1 MPTPQVFTTLIQ
13 GIKESAF
20 GTATT
25 PTTAAVS
32 WIPHYVD
39 SPAFQPR
46 ALRHILDEG
55 FRGVAGQDFDL
66 IPGPGN
72 GTVSFNGDVYLDA
85 FPHILQNMM
94 GTDTT
99 SGSTIH
105 TMTAATNPPSY
116 TYYWSQGVQS
126 YLFPGTRLTSIRLSF
141 NSADGALTYSA
152 QGTSKLGVAS
162 GAAGANAAYTLGATT
177 TLSTPSAIYPASP
190 VLGLAGWQGA
200 MTIAD
205 TVGGVGNAMGSAG
218 NASVMEGEITFS
230 RQLTP
235 IHSLTGTQDISVI
248 YAGPLQV
255 QARLTMDWYD
265 ARIYNYFAL
274 GASGVG
280 ANTNTVVLTFTQGAL
295 TMAITITKAAWR
307 QVDIER
313 SGAIYTQV
321 GNVTGLYSST
331 DSGPCKVVVTNAV
344 TTAY

>member
-13 GIKESAF
+13 GIKESAY

-116 TYYWSQGVQS
+116 SYFWSQGVQS
-126 YLFPGTRLTSIRLSF
+126 YTFPGTRLTSIRLSF
-141 NSADGALTYSA
+141 NSADGAMTYSA
-152 QGTSKLGVAS
+152 QGTSKLGVAT
-162 GAAGANAAYTLGATT
+162 GAGGANAAWTLGATGANT
-177 TLSTPSAIYPASP
+177 GTPSNIYPASP
-190 VLGLAGWQGA
+190 ALGLAGWQGA
-200 MTIAD
+200 MTIA
-205 TVGGVGNAMGSAG
+205 GVGMGQVG
-218 NASVMEGEITFS
+218 TNASVMEGEITFS

-235 IHSLTGTQDISVI
+235 IHSLTGTQDISQI

-255 QARLTMDWYD
+255 QARLTMDWFD
-265 ARIYNYFAL
+265 SSIYNYFAL
-274 GASGVG
+274 GTSGVG
-280 ANTNTVVLTFTQGAL
+280 ANTNTIVLTFTQGAL
-295 TMAITITKAAWR
+295 SMAITITKAAWR

-321 GNVTGLYSST
+321 GNVTGLYSSA

>member
-1 MPTPQVFTTLIQ
+1 MPTPQVFTTLVQ
-13 GIKESAF
+13 GIKESAY

-25 PTTAAVS
+25 PTTSSTS

-39 SPAFQPR
+39 NPSFQPR

-72 GTVSFNGDVYLDA
+72 GTVAFNGDVYLDA

-105 TMTAATNPPSY
+105 TLTAATNPPSY
-116 TYYWSQGVQS
+116 SYWWSQGVQS
-126 YLFPGTRLTSIRLSF
+126 YTFPGTRLSSIRLSF
-141 NSADGALTYSA
+141 NSADGAMTYSA

-162 GAAGANAAYTLGATT
+162 GSAGANQAYTLGASA
-177 TLSTPSAIYPASP
+177 TLSTPSAIYPATP
-190 VLGLAGWQGA
+190 VQGLAGWQGA
-200 MTIAD
+200 MTIA
-205 TVGGVGNAMGSAG
+205 GNAMGSAG
-218 NASVMEGEITFS
+218 YASVMEGEITFT

-265 ARIYNYFAL
+265 ASIYNYFAL
-274 GASGVG
+274 GTSGVG

-295 TMAITITKAAWR
+295 VMAITITKAAWR

-331 DSGPCKVVVTNAV
+331 DSGPCKVAITNSV
-344 TTAY
+344 STAY